1 MNGIGLDEYE
11 GGKRKEERE
20 GGQLGEKKGKEDRS
34 VTTLNDG
41 MGKVAGLGFPFVY
54 VLSSIDVGLC

>member
-1 MNGIGLDEYE
+1 MNMRE
-11 GGKRKEERE
+11 GSARRKEKEANWE
-20 GGQLGEKKGKEDRS
+20 KKKGKEDRS